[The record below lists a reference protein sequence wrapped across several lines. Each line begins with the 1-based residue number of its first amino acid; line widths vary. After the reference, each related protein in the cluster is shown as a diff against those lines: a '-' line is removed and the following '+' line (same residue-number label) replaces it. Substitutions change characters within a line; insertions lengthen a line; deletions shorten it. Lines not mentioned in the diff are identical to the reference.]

1 MDQWRPEV
9 RFYHGRRAFG
19 VDAVRV
25 YHGRRAF
32 GVDEALSTS
41 VWCRGACLSWWETA
55 PEQPR
60 KLISTLWGLFGVVWL
75 PLALL
80 LACSWLALAR
90 SSGVLV
96 KLLF

>member
-1 MDQWRPEV
+1 MLEVLLLLVVVVHSRKLISLITVVDHWRPEV

-41 VWCRGACLSWWETA
+41 VWCRRGACLSW
-55 PEQPR
+55 
-60 KLISTLWGLFGVVWL
+60 
-75 PLALL
+75 
-80 LACSWLALAR
+80 
-90 SSGVLV
+90 
-96 KLLF
+96 